1 MKKNKENAT
10 KYWFEN
16 IENSWT
22 WNKLTKEEQNKFIKH
37 INNISVKLTIKG
49 SYNDRY
55 VILQDLYHT
64 FLIGLNYNPINW
76 REEEEQPLF

>member
-1 MKKNKENAT
+1 MKKNKENAM
-10 KYWFEN
+10 KDWFEN

-22 WNKLTKEEQNKFIKH
+22 WNKLTKEEQIKFIKH
-37 INNISVKLTIKG
+37 INNISAKLTIKG

-55 VILQDLYHT
+55 LILQDLYHT